1 METNKNRVVVTVVG
15 KYKKG
20 IIAAVASAL
29 TEKEVNILD
38 ISQTILQEFFTMIMI
53 VDMADATVGFSELR
67 EERYLVLNEYKKTSV
82 TILEKL
88 NKNNI
93 KHCYMNDFA
102 QDIIQKFKND
112 VKKPHD

>member
-15 KYKKG
+15 KDKKG

-53 VDMADATVGFSELR
+53 VDMNEANVSFTELR
-67 EERYLVLNEYKKTSV
+67 EQLGL
-82 TILEKL
+82 LGQ
-88 NKNNI
+88 
-93 KHCYMNDFA
+93 KHGVVISCQHEEIFQYMHR
-102 QDIIQKFKND
+102 I
-112 VKKPHD
+112 